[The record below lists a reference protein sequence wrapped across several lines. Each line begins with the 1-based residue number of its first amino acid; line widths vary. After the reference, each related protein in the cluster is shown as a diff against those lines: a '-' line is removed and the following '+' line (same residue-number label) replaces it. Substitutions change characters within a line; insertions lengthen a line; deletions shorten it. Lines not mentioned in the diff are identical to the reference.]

1 MSYAS
6 YQHFYMSRSCYSAYD
21 GLWSGLATQLP
32 SRRPLFEL
40 AFPHSHA
47 LKSLDFFNK
56 ISRQISSRVGF
67 PTEPYAPKT
76 DPNQVPQPEQ
86 NISTA
91 LSEYRIYNRKKLN
104 LKKGC
109 NEKKCTVVSWFTTT
123 LPTIFFRREKT
134 FWIAWPHDL
143 HCSAS
148 DKWKF
153 GHLHMTVLISTW
165 YITDCEGS

>member
-6 YQHFYMSRSCYSAYD
+6 YQHFLLVTFMLLSIWRFVVWLGNTAAKPETTVRAGVSTFTRIKIT
-21 GLWSGLATQLP
+21 G
-32 SRRPLFEL
+32 
-40 AFPHSHA
+40 
-47 LKSLDFFNK
+47 FFNT